1 VAPPHVT
8 FMDVPFLPLRAD
20 APISGLLAATSI
32 DA

>member
-1 VAPPHVT
+1 
-8 FMDVPFLPLRAD
+8 MDVPFLPLRAD